1 MENKSLYIWLLML
14 AVPVSVLIA
23 AQVDTGSAPSI
34 GGGGYDLGPFVYS
47 WLLVIFTALW
57 SVCAFVAA
65 LLQKGRAS
73 SFRAF
78 GLAGFGVVVFT
89 ATLLFYGENLS

>member
-1 MENKSLYIWLLML
+1 MKHKSLYIWLLML

-23 AQVDTGSAPSI
+23 AQVDTSSAPSI

-47 WLLVIFTALW
+47 WLLIIFTALW
-57 SVCAFVAA
+57 SLCAFVAA
-65 LLQKGRAS
+65 LLKKDRAS

-78 GLAGFGVVVFT
+78 GLAGFGVLVFT
-89 ATLLFYGENLS
+89 VMMLFYGENLS

>member
-23 AQVDTGSAPSI
+23 AQVDTDTAPSI

-47 WLLVIFTALW
+47 WLLIIFTALW
-57 SVCAFVAA
+57 SVCAFVVA
-65 LLQKGRAS
+65 LLQNGRAS

-78 GLAGFGVVVFT
+78 GLAGFGVLVFT
-89 ATLLFYGENLS
+89 VVMLFYGENLS

>member
-1 MENKSLYIWLLML
+1 MKYKSLYIWLLML

-23 AQVDTGSAPSI
+23 AQVDTSSAPSI

-47 WLLVIFTALW
+47 WLLIIFTALW
-57 SVCAFVAA
+57 SLCAFVAA
-65 LLQKGRAS
+65 LLKKGRAS

-78 GLAGFGVVVFT
+78 GLAGFGILVF
-89 ATLLFYGENLS
+89 AVMMLFYGENLS